1 MINCY
6 NKGNGVTG
14 GLINWDE
21 RGKAKIINCYNSG
34 QINGR
39 EKELRPYNVAGG
51 IISVSTSSDKTQKST
66 LINVLSL
73 GKFRNYACNFYYTYT
88 DTVNNLENCFY
99 PASIAAENSKLTIN
113 EGSIA
118 IDENNVKE
126 VLDQLNEYVK
136 EHKNDY
142 EVPLKEWKLEV
153 INGEKMPVLA
163 E

>member
-1 MINCY
+1 MEEGGLIGFDDVGGTTTIVNCY
-6 NKGNGVTG
+6 NAGNMTG
-14 GLINWDE
+14 RKSANAPYSHTSGIIAGAYTSTTSN
-21 RGKAKIINCYNSG
+21 IINTC
-34 QINGR
+34 
-39 EKELRPYNVAGG
+39 
-51 IISVSTSSDKTQKST
+51 
-66 LINVLSL
+66 SL
-73 GKFRNYACNFYYTYT
+73 GRITNYGNNFYY
-88 DTVNNLENCFY
+88 VWGGAQVNLENCFY
-99 PASIAAENSKLTIN
+99 PASIATENSKLTIN